1 MRLRVLS
8 IGVLILVLSALIFG
22 LIVVD
27 RNELS
32 IGLGQEKKNIIEK
45 EYSLPLGFYF
55 IKSTGES
62 ARLLKNGEE
71 LRKLTSVERTISGE
85 IVAGFELP
93 GLWYG
98 EYEVAVDNIG
108 TTIKLIVGNPAN
120 TKSLGDCGTTYRDN
134 ERELEN
140 CLAEVIPFM
149 VKEIGGRETRDLL
162 LNSYS
167 NLVGNKTGCGPWL
180 GAYAQAIYDQHGFV
194 DSLNM
199 NYLTCRFSYLHYII
213 AIDSLKEGQHG
224 KLVNYCRGFQLN
236 GVDLHEARDQCIL
249 GYAYA
254 GIFTMNYSIEKMIEL
269 CGTIGAG
276 YNDFSKNLCYEGVF
290 GASLQKQQING
301 MNLNEGKSNIVYNS
315 GDYRDELPTYE
326 FCNTITELA
335 AAPCYRYTLGN
346 QIDENFYNKDN
357 EYKIEWLMGINKHC
371 SISYDKWNGCWYGLA
386 DASFKALGDK
396 PFNSFAS
403 VPESLW
409 ITLVEICKDDDEIS
423 PRCIDRVTL
432 DQLNKTFSEDITE
445 KWCGFLLKTSAYTCN
460 YEAIKQYKQRIAP
473 ANQYDPAARRVS
485 DLQKK

>member
-22 LIVVD
+22 LVVVD

-85 IVAGFELP
+85 VVAGFELP

-98 EYEVAVDNIG
+98 EYEVAVDSID
-108 TTIKLIVGNPAN
+108 TTFTLIVGNTSN
-120 TKSLGDCGTTYRDN
+120 SKSIGECESTYRDN
-134 ERELEN
+134 ERQLEN

-167 NLVGNKTGCGPWL
+167 NLIGNKTGCGAWL
-180 GAYAQAIYDQHGFV
+180 GTYAQAIYDLHGFE
-194 DSLNM
+194 DSLSTE
-199 NYLTCRFSYLHYII
+199 YLTCRYSYLHYII
-213 AIDSLKEGQHG
+213 SIHSMKEGQHDQ
-224 KLVNYCRGFQLN
+224 LVNFCRGFQLN
-236 GVDLHEARDQCIL
+236 GVDLLEAKDQCIL

-254 GIFTMNYSIEKMIEL
+254 GIFSMNYSIERMIAL
-269 CGTIGAG
+269 CDSIGTG

-290 GASLQKQQING
+290 GAALQKQQIKA
-301 MNLNEGKSNIVYNS
+301 MDLNEGKSNEVYNS
-315 GDYRDELPTYE
+315 GDYRDELPNHE
-326 FCNTITELA
+326 FCNTVTELA

-357 EYKIEWLMGINKHC
+357 EYKIKWLKGINKHC
-371 SISYDKWNGCWYGLA
+371 SINQNKWNGCWYGLA

-396 PFNSFAS
+396 PFNSFTS

-409 ITLVEICKDDDEIS
+409 VSLVEICKDNNKLS

-432 DQLNKTFSEDITE
+432 DQINKTFSKDIIE
-445 KWCGFLLKTSAYTCN
+445 KWCGFLLKTSEYTCN
-460 YEAIKQYKQRIAP
+460 YEAIEQYKQRIAP
-473 ANQYDPAARRVS
+473 ANEYDPAARRVS
-485 DLQKK
+485 DLRE